1 MVLSGGFSGVGKG
14 TEEDES
20 GFPVC
25 DFERGESKRRF
36 FDLNGM
42 DLEEPGALI
51 FLLAKSMSVKLQRKR
66 EEARR

>member
-1 MVLSGGFSGVGKG
+1 MGKG
-14 TEEDES
+14 TEEGES
-20 GFPVC
+20 GFPVW

-51 FLLAKSMSVKLQRKR
+51 FL
-66 EEARR
+66 